1 MIYRTILDFGGMLA
15 RYCVYGVLLPILF
28 YGSNQIV
35 LAQVSNDE
43 ASVIKD
49 QQAAGSNEQ
58 LEAILQPSKIA
69 SGDVVD
75 PTDASEYVGEMY
87 QLGLGWHPAG
97 LEGFPTDKFGLV
109 DWVATLD
116 QELIHPRRS
125 IDANAVEGVPF
136 DMDILMPSKT
146 GMIAGAHFPHK
157 IHTTWLG
164 CESCHIKIF
173 IPLAG
178 ANDLTMSTI
187 VEGKACGICHGKVA
201 FPLNDCNRCHVRQ
214 APSGGD
220 KTGKQ

>member
-1 MIYRTILDFGGMLA
+1 MFFRNCLGLGTVVA
-15 RYCVYGVLLPILF
+15 RYCVYGVLTLILF
-28 YGSNQIV
+28 YGSNQLV
-35 LAQVSNDE
+35 LAQVSIDE

-49 QQAAGSNEQ
+49 QQASESNEQ
-58 LEAILQPSKIA
+58 PEAKLQPSKIA
-69 SGDVVD
+69 SEDVVD
-75 PTDASEYVGEMY
+75 PADASEYVGEMY

-125 IDANAVEGVPF
+125 IDASAVEGVPF
-136 DMDILMPSKT
+136 DMNILMPSKT
-146 GMIAGAHFPHK
+146 GMIAGAHFPHN

-178 ANDLTMSTI
+178 SNDLTMSRI
-187 VEGKACGICHGKVA
+187 VEGKACGVCHGKVA
-201 FPLNDCNRCHVRQ
+201 FPLNDCVRCHVPQ
-214 APSGGD
+214 APSGAN
-220 KTGKQ
+220 KTAER